1 MYTTN
6 NVDVLLKNK
15 LGQNNENAIYSI
27 GYSGKTLK
35 DFVGILTEHNITQV
49 IDIRM
54 NSFSWKKI
62 LGTKILRPIWN
73 K

>member
-35 DFVGILTEHNITQV
+35 DFIGILTEHNITQV